1 MFIKA
6 TSVALL
12 LLTLAALSFSDAEA
26 RGSGRMGGMRM
37 GGMRMGGMRMGGGL
51 SGLGMGASGRG
62 AFGGQIRLGRG
73 RGGRRG
79 GYNRAANIGP
89 TVEQQQASYFQQR
102 SAQNPYSSVPQR
114 VNVSDYVRVYR

>member
-1 MFIKA
+1 MFIKT

-26 RGSGRMGGMRM
+26 RGSGRM

-79 GYNRAANIGP
+79 GYNRAANMGP
-89 TVEQQQASYFQQR
+89 TVEQQQAVYFQAR
-102 SAQNPYSSVPQR
+102 RAENPYSNVPMR
-114 VNVSDYVRVYR
+114 VNVSDYVRDYR

>member
-1 MFIKA
+1 MFIKT
-6 TSVALL
+6 TSVALM
-12 LLTLAALSFSDAEA
+12 LLTLAAVSFSDAEA
-26 RGSGRMGGMRM
+26 RGSRRM

-79 GYNRAANIGP
+79 GYNSTVNQGP
-89 TVEQQQASYFQQR
+89 TVEQQQANYFQER
-102 SAQNPYSSVPQR
+102 SAQNSYSSVPQH

>member
-1 MFIKA
+1 MFIKTTA
-6 TSVALL
+6 VALL

-37 GGMRMGGMRMGGGL
+37 GGGL
-51 SGLGMGASGRG
+51 SGLGMGAAGRG

-79 GYNRAANIGP
+79 GYNRAANMGP
-89 TVEQQQASYFQQR
+89 TVEQQQAGYFQAR
-102 SAQNPYSSVPQR
+102 RAENPYSNVPMR
-114 VNVSDYVRVYR
+114 VNVSDYVRDYR

>member
-1 MFIKA
+1 VFIKT

-37 GGMRMGGMRMGGGL
+37 GGMRMGGGL
-51 SGLGMGASGRG
+51 SGLGMGAAGRS

-79 GYNRAANIGP
+79 GYNRAANMGP
-89 TVEQQQASYFQQR
+89 TVEQQQAVYFQAR
-102 SAQNPYSSVPQR
+102 RAENPYSNVPMR
-114 VNVSDYVRVYR
+114 VNVSDYVRDYR

>member
-1 MFIKA
+1 MFSKA

-12 LLTLAALSFSDAEA
+12 LLTLAAVSFSDAEA
-26 RGSGRMGGMRM
+26 RGFGRMSGMRM
-37 GGMRMGGMRMGGGL
+37 SGMRMGGGM

-79 GYNRAANIGP
+79 GYNRTASMGP
-89 TVEQQQASYFQQR
+89 TVEQQQAVYFHAR
-102 SAQNPYSSVPQR
+102 RAENPYSNVPLR